1 MSTATMCRIERP
13 DAAAIAADVAAD
25 IAEDVVAD
33 NQVVDTATGDE
44 MVVTVQETHYTFDVD
59 AETEPV
65 ASEATDDF
73 VSTCLANSFNS
84 IHDPAQ
90 YRVISVEVESE
101 IIVPD
106 SSLLNSAVGAPIRAC
121 TFRSGC
127 VQQ

>member
-1 MSTATMCRIERP
+1 MKLILVLLSSLVF
-13 DAAAIAADVAAD
+13 AAAKKSSLRSADD
-25 IAEDVVAD
+25 
-33 NQVVDTATGDE
+33 
-44 MVVTVQETHYTFDVD
+44 MVVTVQETHYTFNVD

-101 IIVPD
+101 IVVPD
-106 SSLLNSAVGAPIRAC
+106 SSLLYRAVGAPIRAC

-127 VQQ
+127 VQQEPLLAKSS